1 MQIGKGFFGK
11 RRLSQP
17 GTSCS
22 DNGKETAGNADTKK
36 AAPNGA
42 AFLKLCHQKEDYLD

>member
-11 RRLSQP
+11 RRISQP
-17 GTSCS
+17 ETPCS
-22 DNGKETAGNADTKK
+22 NDEKETAGNADTKK

-42 AFLKLCHQKEDYLD
+42 AFLKFCHQKEDYLD